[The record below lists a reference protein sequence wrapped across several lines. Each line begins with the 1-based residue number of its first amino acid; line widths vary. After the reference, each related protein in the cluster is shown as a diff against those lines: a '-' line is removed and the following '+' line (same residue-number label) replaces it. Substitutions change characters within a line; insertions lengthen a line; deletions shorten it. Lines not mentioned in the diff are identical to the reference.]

1 MNEFSMLF
9 HAAMNKSIF
18 FGVYVCK
25 QGMAEKP
32 LSSKKNMIFGW

>member
-18 FGVYVCK
+18 SVF
-25 QGMAEKP
+25 MFA
-32 LSSKKNMIFGW
+32 SKAWQKNRFPQKKT